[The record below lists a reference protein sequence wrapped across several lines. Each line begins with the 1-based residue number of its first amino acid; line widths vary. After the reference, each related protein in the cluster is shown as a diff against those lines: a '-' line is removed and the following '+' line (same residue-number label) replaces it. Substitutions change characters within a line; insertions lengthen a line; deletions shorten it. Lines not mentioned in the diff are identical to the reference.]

1 MAKAHTPSFILEK
14 KLLTS
19 PHDEEVLSLRFRY
32 AWKIHNQVV
41 RHARKQLSKLLS
53 DKEYREQLRVR
64 RETKLSDKRAVA
76 EVNQILANIRMSYG
90 LSQYQFKLWVKPLQ
104 HRYKKHLDSRTAQ
117 AIADGVWTSVEKFL
131 FGNGRE
137 IHFARLDDITSIQG
151 NDNKTGI
158 RFRKGRIHWNGLMM
172 QVAGDPGNNYET
184 EALRHP
190 VKYCRI
196 VRRPL
201 GCRYHYYVQL
211 VLEGRPPEKHA
222 VGKGRVRIDPGTL
235 SVAVTSSKRCVLE
248 ALDEGIPDR
257 SADISRLSRAMDRS
271 RRTMNPD
278 NYMPDGAVR
287 KGRKVWKYSHHY
299 RVLALRKKTLERK
312 AAASRKQHHEALAGD
327 ILSLGDDVYTEDM
340 NYTALQRRSR
350 ETTVNSKGR
359 YNRKK
364 RFGKSLQN
372 GAPAML
378 LQIVDRKLSYH
389 GLVLKK
395 VNTRTFRASQYN
407 HITDE
412 YVRKRLSRRHNV
424 LNGRWVQ
431 RDLYSAFLL
440 MNSKGDLQSADRSL
454 CLQEYESFLIN
465 HDRCISGLLNSDHK
479 ILSSFGLSKA

>member
-1 MAKAHTPSFILEK
+1 LAKAHTPSFILEK

-76 EVNQILANIRMSYG
+76 EVNQTLANIRMSYG
-90 LSQYQFKLWVKPLQ
+90 LSQYQFKPWVKPLQ

-117 AIADGVWTSVEKFL
+117 AIADDVWTSVEKFL

-137 IHFARLDDITSIQG
+137 IHFARMDDITSIQG

-172 QVAGDPGNNYET
+172 QVAGDPDNNYET

-222 VGKGRVRIDPGTL
+222 VGKGRVGIDPGTL
-235 SVAVTSSKRCVLE
+235 SVAVASSKRCVLE
-248 ALDEGIPDR
+248 ALDEGILDR
-257 SADISRLSRAMDRS
+257 SADISRISRAMDRS
-271 RRTMNPD
+271 RRAMNPD
-278 NYMPDGAVR
+278 NYMPDGTVR

-299 RVLALRKKTLERK
+299 RMLALRKKTLERK
-312 AAASRKQHHEALAGD
+312 ATAQRKQHHEALAND
-327 ILSLGDDVYTEDM
+327 ILSLGNDIYTEDM
-340 NYTALQRRSR
+340 QLKSPAAEKPGN
-350 ETTVNSKGR
+350 
-359 YNRKK
+359 NR
-364 RFGKSLQN
+364 
-372 GAPAML
+372 
-378 LQIVDRKLSYH
+378 
-389 GLVLKK
+389 
-395 VNTRTFRASQYN
+395 
-407 HITDE
+407 
-412 YVRKRLSRRHNV
+412 
-424 LNGRWVQ
+424 
-431 RDLYSAFLL
+431 
-440 MNSKGDLQSADRSL
+440 
-454 CLQEYESFLIN
+454 
-465 HDRCISGLLNSDHK
+465 
-479 ILSSFGLSKA
+479 